1 MPELQDMYLLI
12 SYQQLDSLLT
22 AAKELPQLKKDL
34 SRCHE
39 QLEACRTIQM
49 EILDKYRELEDMM

>member
-1 MPELQDMYLLI
+1 MPDLQDMYLLI

-22 AAKELPQLKKDL
+22 AAKELPQLKNEL
-34 SRCHE
+34 ARCYE
-39 QLEACRTIQM
+39 QLEACRTIQI